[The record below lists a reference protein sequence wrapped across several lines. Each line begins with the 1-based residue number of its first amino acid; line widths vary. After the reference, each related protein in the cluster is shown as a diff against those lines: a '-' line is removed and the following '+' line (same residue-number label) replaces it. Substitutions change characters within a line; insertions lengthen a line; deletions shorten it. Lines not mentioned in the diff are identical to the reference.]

1 MIQSWRMKLWNVGVF
16 MGGLGLLIMAGLDVA
31 RYVDGKSQRI
41 PRGRPAGTYEIDM
54 DEEF

>member
-1 MIQSWRMKLWNVGVF
+1 MIQRWHFELRDVGAF
-16 MGGLGLLIMAGLDVA
+16 MGGLGLLIMAGLDVT

-54 DEEF
+54 DEEC

>member
-1 MIQSWRMKLWNVGVF
+1 
-16 MGGLGLLIMAGLDVA
+16 MGGLALLIMAGLDVA

-41 PRGRPAGTYEIDM
+41 PRGRPAGTFEVDM